1 MVGVSNVGNSGGKSP
16 SPSNNIGDFAALCRE
31 LISMDPK
38 ELGRIEKVTKEFHA
52 AKAAADA
59 SIAEADAKMAKLVER
74 EKTHAAQV
82 ATDTTALESR
92 QIEVSAREGRAGRKE
107 QENTQVSAHLVDRE
121 TSVSDRERR
130 LEKQAARTLEEM
142 QQ

>member
-1 MVGVSNVGNSGGKSP
+1 MVGVSNVGSSGGKSP

-92 QIEVSAREGRAGRKE
+92 QIEVSARESRAQHRESAMAEADKALSGRE
-107 QENTQVSAHLVDRE
+107 Q
-121 TSVSDRERR
+121 SVADGERR
-130 LEKQAARTLEEM
+130 LSRVRDQLGAVG
-142 QQ
+142 